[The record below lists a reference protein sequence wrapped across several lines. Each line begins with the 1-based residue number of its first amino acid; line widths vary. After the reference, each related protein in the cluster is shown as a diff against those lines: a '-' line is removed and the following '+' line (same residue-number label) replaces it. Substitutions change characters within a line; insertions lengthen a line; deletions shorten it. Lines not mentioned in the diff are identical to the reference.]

1 MPENETANQTTAEAL
16 AEWRQAEQAAAIAR
30 RGRVAAQAAMEAAES
45 ATQAAQ
51 KTAEAARAALDAA
64 TAAES
69 SASETARAARAVAE
83 ATRADMVSS
92 ESDVALADVGEAEAH
107 QRYRD
112 AIDRAGLRPDD
123 ESRPVGSRR
132 QPSRDGDA
140 AANGAGL
147 DGQPSS

>member
-1 MPENETANQTTAEAL
+1 MPEKQAADQSTAEAL

-45 ATQAAQ
+45 ATEAAQ
-51 KTAEAARAALDAA
+51 KTADAARAALDAA
-64 TAAES
+64 TAAEA

-83 ATRADMVSS
+83 ATRADMVTS

-112 AIDRAGLRPDD
+112 AIDRAGMRPDD
-123 ESRPVGSRR
+123 ESRPVGSRTKPPGER
-132 QPSRDGDA
+132 VSTE
-140 AANGAGL
+140 NGSGL
-147 DGQPSS
+147 DSQRP